1 LLGANTFEG
10 QPGAG
15 GQVAHG
21 PAGEHFAG
29 AGQRADACADM
40 DRNAAPLVASAF
52 AFAGVNARAVNSPVD
67 LTF

>member
-1 LLGANTFEG
+1 LRAKAFED
-10 QPGAG
+10 QTGAG

-21 PAGEHFAG
+21 STGEHFAG
-29 AGQRADACADM
+29 ADQRADACTDM

>member
-1 LLGANTFEG
+1 
-10 QPGAG
+10 
-15 GQVAHG
+15 
-21 PAGEHFAG
+21 
-29 AGQRADACADM
+29 M